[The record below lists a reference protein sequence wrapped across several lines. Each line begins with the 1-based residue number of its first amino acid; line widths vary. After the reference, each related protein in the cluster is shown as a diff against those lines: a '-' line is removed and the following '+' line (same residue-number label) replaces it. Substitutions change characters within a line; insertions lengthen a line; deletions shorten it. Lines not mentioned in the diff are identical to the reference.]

1 MTIQSPDMHDGL
13 GVSAIGHFSMHVDN
27 NGGDHKF
34 FDKPQWVNGCSCSSC
49 ENIPVQYTFQK
60 EFDLPTPTKGT
71 WFDIWISIYWSCIN
85 VSARRSCQSQDVH
98 YYGYVMSSRN

>member
-27 NGGDHKF
+27 
-34 FDKPQWVNGCSCSSC
+34 
-49 ENIPVQYTFQK
+49 IMA

-98 YYGYVMSSRN
+98 YYGYVK